1 MSRGD
6 LTSARF
12 AGWPGDLSE
21 RSIEPWLVALSL
33 DKNGAY

>member
-6 LTSARF
+6 LSSARF
-12 AGWPGDLSE
+12 AGYPRE
-21 RSIEPWLVALSL
+21 VEPWLVALSL